1 MLEGVDD
8 INDGLEPRAILAELL
23 CSFRVVPDVRVFQL
37 AIDFY
42 QLFRLGIKVKDT
54 P

>member
-1 MLEGVDD
+1 MND
-8 INDGLEPRAILAELL
+8 INDGLEPCAILAKLL
-23 CSFRVVPDVRVFQL
+23 CSFLVVPDVRVFQL
-37 AIDFY
+37 ASDFY